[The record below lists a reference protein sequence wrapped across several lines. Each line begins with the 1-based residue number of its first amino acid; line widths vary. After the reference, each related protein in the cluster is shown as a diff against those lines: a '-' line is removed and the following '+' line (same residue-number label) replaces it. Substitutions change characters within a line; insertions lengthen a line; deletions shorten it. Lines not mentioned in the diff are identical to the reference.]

1 MYAGYR
7 RGSSNGD
14 VRLDPGRSAD
24 MSRKIKMDGVL
35 RNQRMRNGCC
45 PPPVDAARYLQRLG
59 KRRSKKRRFST
70 GQQSFL
76 INKRAKEAT
85 RWGVLGRERAC
96 AIHRYDCSGVF
107 VWREARIRA
116 PGLGIGVGCA
126 NQTARVALTFSF
138 NQGSPE
144 RLSKATS

>member
-1 MYAGYR
+1 MTGSGKECRYVTQDKDG
-7 RGSSNGD
+7 RGASEPKDEEWLLPAACRCSK
-14 VRLDPGRSAD
+14 VSA
-24 MSRKIKMDGVL
+24 
-35 RNQRMRNGCC
+35 
-45 PPPVDAARYLQRLG
+45 ALG
-59 KRRSKKRRFST
+59 EKERSKKGRFST